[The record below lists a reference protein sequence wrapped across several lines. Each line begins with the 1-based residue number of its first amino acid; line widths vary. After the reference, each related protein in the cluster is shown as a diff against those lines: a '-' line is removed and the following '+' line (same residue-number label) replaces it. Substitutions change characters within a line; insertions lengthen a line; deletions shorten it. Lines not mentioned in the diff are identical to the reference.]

1 MIGSTTRTMWLLA
14 ALCGS
19 AAAHGDSVFGLYAGA
34 GVWKQEYSGDV
45 ASRDEDFAVD
55 VESDLALDDERNNVF
70 YLAIEHPV
78 PVLPNLR
85 ASYTDISTSGRN
97 VLSRTI
103 TFQGETF
110 TADEE
115 VSSDLELTQVELIA
129 YYELLD
135 SVVSLDLGVAARWVD
150 GHVEVASASGAG
162 SGRADFDGVLPLLYG
177 RARVDLPLTGLW
189 VGADATGLGYD
200 GHQLLDLS
208 AQVGWESPIGLGAE
222 IGWRRFTLDLDE
234 IEDIDNADIDIDGP
248 YAAINF
254 HF

>member
-1 MIGSTTRTMWLLA
+1 MTRSTTGAVWLLA

-19 AAAHGDSVFGLYAGA
+19 AAAHGDTVFGLYAGA
-34 GVWKQEYSGDV
+34 GAWKQEYSGDV
-45 ASRDEDFAVD
+45 ASSDEDFAVD

-85 ASYTDISTSGRN
+85 ASYTDISTTGRN
-97 VLSRTI
+97 VLNRTI
-103 TFQGETF
+103 TFQDETF
-110 TADEE
+110 AVDEE
-115 VSSDLELTQVELIA
+115 VSSDVELTQAELIA

-135 SVVSLDLGVAARWVD
+135 NVVSLDLGVAARWVD
-150 GHVEVASASGAG
+150 GHVEVVSASGAG

-177 RARVDLPLTGLW
+177 RARVDLPLTGFW

-222 IGWRRFTLDLDE
+222 LGWRRFDLELDE
-234 IEDIDNADIDIDGP
+234 IEDIDGADVEIEGP
-248 YAAINF
+248 YAAVNF